1 MNITQSAVRF
11 VQWCQHATFKMAEE
25 IAIESTNLINIIVK
39 TAKDKETISV
49 EATATIKEVIINTM
63 WFFKE

>member
-1 MNITQSAVRF
+1 
-11 VQWCQHATFKMAEE
+11 MAEE

-63 WFFKE
+63 